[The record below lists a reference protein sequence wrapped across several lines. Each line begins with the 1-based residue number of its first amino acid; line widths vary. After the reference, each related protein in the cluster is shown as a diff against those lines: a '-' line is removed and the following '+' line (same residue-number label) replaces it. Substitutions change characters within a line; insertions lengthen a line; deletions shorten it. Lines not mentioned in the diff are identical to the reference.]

1 MYSAKRIKAFL
12 NRCDTYALLTV
23 FSVCL
28 CLYGCID
35 NDLVNETNLPG
46 KDSIAVISL
55 NVKQQTSDQVTT
67 RTPNENDIQNIH
79 VLVYNSNGS
88 LTGHGY
94 ATGNSLNMEAVKGTG
109 CTIFAIANTG
119 NPTLFN
125 DGSASTINKLMTLT
139 SRELVL
145 TNGVFANGLENDNYL
160 LMSGCLT
167 NVTLG
172 LSNIIND
179 LKVKRLVGKI
189 NFSINA
195 INGITITGYSIK
207 NLPNKEYLI
216 AHPYINELS
225 PENLTPGTDAAT
237 AWLNPNAVSL
247 SNGTTAHSFNFYMY
261 ENRRGGRKLI
271 DGSIGND
278 AEQKEKAKYA
288 PDNSTY
294 VEITAKGNSASPNM
308 DARFTSAVYRIYLGA
323 DNSKNYNVTRN
334 CTYTI
339 TANIKSATDIDT
351 RVTKV
356 SLPSNCYIVK
366 PNSYVMFPVFKVDN
380 INKQRIFSIGS
391 NWKAELLW
399 TDKSNYLTPGGTVKS
414 VTAQPADGTILV
426 ETGSTEGNA
435 VVVAKV
441 DGVIVWSWHIWVTSY
456 DPNTTNI
463 SYNNGAKITV
473 FMDRN
478 LGAISN
484 TPQNVGS
491 MGLLYQWGR
500 KDPFPGSL
508 SYSVAQ
514 EPTVYGSNSPVINK
528 LPTPSTV
535 SPKNP
540 DGPPNNIE
548 NCIQNPSAFYYKT
561 EDTQGSNE
569 YDWYSTTATH
579 DASLWGGNSSKS
591 VYDPSP
597 EGWRVPKS
605 GSGTSSPWFGLTTG
619 PIFNYGYNWS
629 SSVGWYPATGYR
641 KYRDGGLMKIGEYG
655 VCWSASVSPEQ
666 GNKSYVYLFYFRNG
680 MVVTDYTEAKNEL
693 KDYYR
698 ASGFPIRCVK
708 E

>member
-1 MYSAKRIKAFL
+1 MYTAKRIKAFL
-12 NRCDTYALLTV
+12 NLYDTYALLTA

-28 CLYGCID
+28 LLYGCID
-35 NDLVNETNLPG
+35 NDLVNETPLPE

-55 NVKQQTSDQVTT
+55 NVKQQTSDQVNT

-79 VLVYNSNGS
+79 VLVYNSSGS

-145 TNGVFANGLENDNYL
+145 ANGVFTNGLENDNHL

-179 LKVKRLVGKI
+179 LKVKRIVSKI
-189 NFSINA
+189 NFTINA
-195 INGITITGYSIK
+195 INDITITGYSIK
-207 NLPNKEYLI
+207 NLPNKEFLI

-225 PENLTPGTDAAT
+225 PDDLTPGTDAAT
-237 AWLNPNAVSL
+237 AWLSPNAVSL
-247 SNGTTAHSFNFYMY
+247 SNVTTHSFNFYMY
-261 ENRRGGRKLI
+261 ENRRGGRKLVN
-271 DGSIGND
+271 GGIGND

-294 VEITAKGNSASPNM
+294 VEITAKGSSTSPNM

-323 DNSKNYNVTRN
+323 DNSKNYNVARN

-356 SLPSNCYIVK
+356 SLPSNCYMVK
-366 PNSYVMFPVFKVDN
+366 PNSYVMFPVSRANEDGKIR
-380 INKQRIFSIGS
+380 INNVHIG
-391 NWKAELLW
+391 WKAELLW
-399 TDKSNYLTPGGTVKS
+399 TDKSNYLTPDGTVKT
-414 VTAQPADGTILV
+414 VKAQLTDGTILV
-426 ETGSTEGNA
+426 ETGSAEGNA

-441 DGVIVWSWHIWVTSY
+441 GDVIVWSWHIWVTNY
-456 DPNTTNI
+456 DPNTTNV
-463 SYNNGAKITV
+463 SYNNGSKTTV
-473 FMDRN
+473 FMNRN
-478 LGAISN
+478 LGAINN

-491 MGLLYQWGR
+491 LGLLYQWGR
-500 KDPFPGSL
+500 KDPFPGASGITSL
-508 SYSVAQ
+508 INTSI
-514 EPTVYGSNSPVINK
+514 YGPSNPLFIKVITPDTQDLK
-528 LPTPSTV
+528 KQPFTLPLNNIDNSI
-535 SPKNP
+535 KNP
-540 DGPPNNIE
+540 LL
-548 NCIQNPSAFYYKT
+548 FYYTTSTTGGANK
-561 EDTQGSNE
+561 
-569 YDWYSTTATH
+569 YDWYSTTGEH
-579 DASLWGGNSSKS
+579 DDYLWGSNEVKS

-605 GSGTSSPWFGLTTG
+605 GTGTASPWNGITNSVT
-619 PIFNYGYNWS
+619 FNYGYNWTS
-629 SSVGWYPATGYR
+629 SIGWYPATGYLD
-641 KYRDGGLMKIGEYG
+641 YNSGSLMNTGIYG
-655 VCWSASVSPEQ
+655 IYWSASVNNETDTYS
-666 GNKSYVYLFYFRNG
+666 FYFSSS
-680 MVVTDYTEAKNEL
+680 VVRTSNLKATDNNKGT
-693 KDYYR
+693 YR
-698 ASGFPIRCVK
+698 SYGFPIRCVK

>member
-1 MYSAKRIKAFL
+1 MYTAKRIKAFL
-12 NRCDTYALLTV
+12 NLYDTYALLTA

-28 CLYGCID
+28 LLYGCID
-35 NDLVNETNLPG
+35 NDLVNETPLPE

-94 ATGNSLNMEAVKGTG
+94 ATGNILNMEAVKGTG

-145 TNGVFANGLENDNYL
+145 ANGVFTNGLENDNYL

-179 LKVKRLVGKI
+179 LKVKRIVSKI
-189 NFSINA
+189 NFTINA

-207 NLPNKEYLI
+207 NLPNKEFLI

-225 PENLTPGTDAAT
+225 PDDLTPGTDAAT
-237 AWLNPNAVSL
+237 AWLSPNAVSL
-247 SNGTTAHSFNFYMY
+247 SNVTTHSFNFYMY
-261 ENRRGGRKLI
+261 ENRRGGRKLVN
-271 DGSIGND
+271 GGIGND

-294 VEITAKGNSASPNM
+294 VEITAKGSLTSPNM

-323 DNSKNYNVTRN
+323 DNSKNYNVARN
-334 CTYTI
+334 CNYTI

-366 PNSYVMFPVFKVDN
+366 PNSYVMFPVFTVN
-380 INKQRIFSIGS
+380 SSKQRVSIGS
-391 NWKAELLW
+391 NWTAELLW
-399 TDKSNYLTPGGTVKS
+399 TDKSNYLTPSGTVKT
-414 VTAQPADGTILV
+414 VTAQLTDGTILV

-441 DGVIVWSWHIWVTSY
+441 DGVIVWSWHIWVTRY
-456 DPNTTNI
+456 DPNITNKLFN
-463 SYNNGAKITV
+463 SNT

-478 LGAISN
+478 LGAKDS
-484 TPQNVGS
+484 TSQNVS
-491 MGLLYQWGR
+491 SLGLLYQWGR
-500 KDPFPGSL
+500 KDPFPGASGITSL
-508 SYSVAQ
+508 INTSI
-514 EPTVYGSNSPVINK
+514 YGPLNPLLQMILAPNTRDLQHPDLALPLNNIDNSI
-528 LPTPSTV
+528 
-535 SPKNP
+535 KNP
-540 DGPPNNIE
+540 LL
-548 NCIQNPSAFYYKT
+548 FYYTTSTTGGANK
-561 EDTQGSNE
+561 
-569 YDWYSTTATH
+569 YDWYSTTGEH
-579 DASLWGGNSSKS
+579 DDNLWGATGSKS

-605 GSGTSSPWFGLTTG
+605 GTGTASPWNGITNSVT
-619 PIFNYGYNWS
+619 FNYGYNWTS
-629 SSVGWYPATGYR
+629 SIGWYPATGYLD
-641 KYRDGGLMKIGEYG
+641 YNSGSLMNTGIYG
-655 VCWSASVSPEQ
+655 IYWSASVNNETDTYS
-666 GNKSYVYLFYFRNG
+666 FYFSSS
-680 MVVTDYTEAKNEL
+680 VVRTSNLKATDNNKGT
-693 KDYYR
+693 YR
-698 ASGFPIRCVK
+698 SYGFPIRCVK

>member
-1 MYSAKRIKAFL
+1 MYTAKRIKAFL
-12 NRCDTYALLTV
+12 NLYDTCALLTA

-28 CLYGCID
+28 LLYGCID
-35 NDLVNETNLPG
+35 NDLVNETPLPE

-94 ATGNSLNMEAVKGTG
+94 ATGNILNMEAVKGTG

-145 TNGVFANGLENDNYL
+145 ANGVFTNGLENDNYL

-179 LKVKRLVGKI
+179 LKVKRIVSKI
-189 NFSINA
+189 NFTINA
-195 INGITITGYSIK
+195 INDITITGYSIK
-207 NLPNKEYLI
+207 NLPNKEFLI

-225 PENLTPGTDAAT
+225 PDDLTPGTDAAT
-237 AWLNPNAVSL
+237 AWLSPNAVSL
-247 SNGTTAHSFNFYMY
+247 SNVTTHSFNFYMY
-261 ENRRGGRKLI
+261 ENRRGGRKLVN
-271 DGSIGND
+271 GGIGND

-294 VEITAKGNSASPNM
+294 VEITAKGSLTSPNM

-323 DNSKNYNVTRN
+323 DNSKNYNVARN

-366 PNSYVMFPVFKVDN
+366 PNSYVMFPAFTVN
-380 INKQRIFSIGS
+380 SSHQRVSIGS
-391 NWKAELLW
+391 NWDAVLLW
-399 TDKSNYLTPGGTVKS
+399 TDKNNYLTSNGTVKK
-414 VTAQPADGTILV
+414 VTAQADGTILV
-426 ETGSTEGNA
+426 ETGSAEGNA

-441 DGVIVWSWHIWVTSY
+441 GDVIVWSWHIWVTSY

-463 SYNNGAKITV
+463 SYYNGAKTTV
-473 FMDRN
+473 FMNRN
-478 LGAISN
+478 LGAINN

-500 KDPFPGSL
+500 KDPFPGASGITSL
-508 SYSVAQ
+508 INASI
-514 EPTVYGSNSPVINK
+514 YGPNSPVFIKMTAPNTYTDQE
-528 LPTPSTV
+528 PY
-535 SPKNP
+535 
-540 DGPPNNIE
+540 NNIK
-548 NCIQNPSAFYYKT
+548 NGIQNPLTFYFKT
-561 EDTQGSNE
+561 DDTGGPNQ
-569 YDWYSTTATH
+569 YDWYSTISRTH
-579 DASLWGGNSSKS
+579 DDNLWGATGSKS

-605 GSGTSSPWFGLTTG
+605 GSGTSSPWNNITNSVAFT
-619 PIFNYGYNWS
+619 YGYNWTS
-629 SSVGWYPATGYR
+629 SIGWYPATGYLD
-641 KYRDGGLMKIGEYG
+641 YNSGSLMNTGIYG
-655 VCWSASVSPEQ
+655 IYWSASANNETDTYSFYLSSSAVRTSNLKATDN
-666 GNKSYVYLFYFRNG
+666 NKGTYRSY
-680 MVVTDYTEAKNEL
+680 
-693 KDYYR
+693 
-698 ASGFPIRCVK
+698 GFPIRCVK